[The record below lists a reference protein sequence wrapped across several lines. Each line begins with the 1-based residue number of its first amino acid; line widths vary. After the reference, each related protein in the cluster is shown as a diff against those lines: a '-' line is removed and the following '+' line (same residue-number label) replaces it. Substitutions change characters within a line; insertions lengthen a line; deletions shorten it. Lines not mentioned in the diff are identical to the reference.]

1 MSKQR
6 QKIIDEEHIAPYL
19 WPEVVFQNDFVTY
32 STNDDKKRKASQIDN
47 GNEAS
52 GGEKKYKTGEDEVG
66 AVTDV

>member
-19 WPEVVFQNDFVTY
+19 LPEVVFQNDCVTY
-32 STNDDKKRKASQIDN
+32 STNDDKKRKASQIGN

-52 GGEKKYKTGEDEVG
+52 GCEKKYKSGEDEVG